1 MNIDTDAVRNVE
13 EAREHI
19 ESVYARAEVT
29 DSGGYLTTVNEL
41 TDQLPAL
48 SPRTLSAATELVRRE
63 LSADVDKIAVE
74 EDKGMPIGV
83 ALARDEK
90 LPLAVARWYT
100 YEIGELDDLR
110 TTVDI
115 DAEYFSGQL
124 YLNGVESGDEVTIVD
139 DTIST
144 GGTMV
149 AMIEAVRD
157 AGATVSEAH
166 CVVEKTEN
174 GGVERVADETGVEV
188 TTAVEIEVDS
198 DGVTVV
204 G

>member
-1 MNIDTDAVRNVE
+1 MTVEGNTIRNAE
-13 EAREHI
+13 QARERI
-19 ESVYARAEVT
+19 ANVYADAEVT

-48 SPRTLSAATELVRRE
+48 SPETLSAATALVRE
-63 LSADVDKIAVE
+63 KLSADVDKIAVE

-83 ALARDEK
+83 ALAREES

-100 YEIGELDDLR
+100 YEIGELDHLR

-115 DAEYFSGQL
+115 DSEYFSGRL
-124 YLNGVESGDEVTIVD
+124 YLNGVESGDTVTIVD

-149 AMIEAVRD
+149 ALIEAVRD
-157 AGATVSEAH
+157 AGATVEEAH
-166 CVVEKTEN
+166 CVVEKSEN

-188 TTAVEIEVDS
+188 TTAVEIEVDT

>member
-1 MNIDTDAVRNVE
+1 MNADTTPISTIEQAK
-13 EAREHI
+13 EHI
-19 ESVYARAEVT
+19 KSVYACAEVT

-48 SPRTLSAATELVRRE
+48 SPQTLSAATTLVRRE

-83 ALARDEK
+83 AMAREEQ
-90 LPLAVARWYT
+90 LPLSVARWYT
-100 YEIGELDDLR
+100 YEIDELEEMQ

-115 DAEYFSGQL
+115 DSEYFSGEL
-124 YLNGVESGDEVTIVD
+124 YLNGVESGDSVTIVD

-144 GGTMV
+144 GGTMI
-149 AMIEAVRD
+149 AMIEAIRD
-157 AGATVSEAH
+157 AGATVEEAH
-166 CVVEKTEN
+166 CVVEKSKN
-174 GGVERVADETGVEV
+174 GGVERVAEQTGVDV

-204 G
+204 E